1 MSKDDRFEYRIPLL
15 MTGVP
20 DGLVLRRN
28 RDLAGRRRHPAYR
41 RAALVGI
48 AAIPALAL
56 LNVFGQKP
64 TTTTASAG
72 PASLSITAPD
82 RLRGGLIFQVR
93 ATVVAH
99 ALIHSLNLVFD
110 PGWWE
115 SMSVNSIEP
124 QPTTETSTNGKV
136 VLGYGKLPAGQKFV
150 AWLYFQVNPTNV
162 GDRREDVWADD
173 GATVLVHLHR
183 SLTIFP

>member
-1 MSKDDRFEYRIPLL
+1 
-15 MTGVP
+15 MTRVP
-20 DGLVLRRN
+20 DGLALPRN
-28 RDLAGRRRHPAYR
+28 RDLIGRTRHPAYR

-48 AAIPALAL
+48 AAIPVLAL
-56 LNVFGQKP
+56 LNVFGQTP
-64 TTTTASAG
+64 AITTVSA
-72 PASLSITAPD
+72 AAATLSVTAPD

-99 ALIHSLNLVFD
+99 EPIHSLNLVFD

-124 QPTTETSTNGKV
+124 QPSMETSMNGKV
-136 VLGYGKLPAGQKFV
+136 VLGYGALPAGHKLV
-150 AWLYFQVNPTNV
+150 AWLYFQVNPINV
-162 GDRREDVWADD
+162 GKRREDVWADD
-173 GATVLVHLHR
+173 GSTVLVHVHR